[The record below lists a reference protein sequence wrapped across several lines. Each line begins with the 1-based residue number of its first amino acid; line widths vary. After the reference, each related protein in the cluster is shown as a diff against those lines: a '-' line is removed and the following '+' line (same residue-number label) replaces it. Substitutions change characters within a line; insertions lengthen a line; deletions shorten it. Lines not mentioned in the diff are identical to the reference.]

1 MRRAGVDGRASR
13 ESDLSIQTRHNQSRE
28 NTSGKDSEAARGTE
42 GLVLCGGA
50 GRRAGGRDKGLLK
63 YAGEPMVSRVA
74 RILRPL
80 CTRILISAN
89 RHREDYL
96 RLSLGPVVGD
106 RRPGFAGPLAGLEA
120 VEARLRG
127 ARLLVLPC
135 DLPLVDAAV
144 VRRLLETLQAAPEL
158 DAVYART
165 ADREHYLCA
174 ALQRRA
180 LASLPACLDRG
191 QRSVRSWLATLHTR
205 SELFTGAQAASLKN
219 FNAGVDGDAHEQ
231 P

>member
-1 MRRAGVDGRASR
+1 MSVKA
-13 ESDLSIQTRHNQSRE
+13 RHNESRD
-28 NTSGKDSEAARGTE
+28 NTLSKDSEAIRGTE

-63 YAGEPMVSRVA
+63 YAGEPMASRVA
-74 RILRPL
+74 RPLRPL
-80 CTRILISAN
+80 CARILISAN
-89 RHREDYL
+89 RHREEYL
-96 RLSLGPVVGD
+96 RLGLGPVIGD

-120 VEARLRG
+120 ALAQLRG

-135 DLPLVDAAV
+135 DVPLVDAAV
-144 VRRLLETLQAAPEL
+144 VRRLLETLKAAPEL

-180 LASLPACLDRG
+180 LASLPAYLDRG
-191 QRSVRSWLATLHTR
+191 QRSARAWLATLRTR
-205 SELFTGAQAASLKN
+205 TELFTGAQAASLRN
-219 FNAGVDGDAHEQ
+219 FNAGVDGDAHER
-231 P
+231 PYSG